1 MIVINTRFLT
11 QEMSGVQRFA
21 EQTCLALKQLRDDV
35 VFVAPHGIKMH
46 DSAKALDVQCIGRNR
61 GHLWEQLDLPL
72 YLRRHGN
79 PLLVSLCST
88 APLLYRNQIAT
99 HHDITYIRHPES
111 YTRLFRNLYRSMTPI
126 LLAHIKALLTVSNFS
141 KSEIAQF
148 YRYPHSKIFVVPN
161 AVSDEFQPGPP
172 VSEKKHYLLAVSSP
186 SVHKNFSRMIEA
198 FLSLRDQEHLELR
211 IVGAAGGAFS
221 DPNLQR
227 MATSDPRIRF
237 LGRLTDSELIA
248 QYQGATAFVFPS
260 LYEGFGIPPL
270 EAQACGCPVIA
281 ANAAAI
287 PEVLQASALYFD
299 PADVSHIAAAM
310 ERVLTDVTLRQS
322 LRRRGLNNVTRFSWE
337 DSAQRVSQRIDA
349 LLPKP
354 KVQPITAA
362 AAKAKPVEIKP
373 VATTPVATKPTVT
386 NPLVTKKAPAQS
398 STKS

>member
-21 EQTCLALKQLRDDV
+21 EQTCLALKKLRDDV

-46 DSAKALDVQCIGRNR
+46 DSAKALDVQCIGRNS

-172 VSEKKHYLLAVSSP
+172 VREKNDYLLAVSSP

-198 FLSLRDQEHLELR
+198 FLTLRGQEHLELR
-211 IVGAAGGAFS
+211 IVGAAAGVFS
-221 DPNLQR
+221 DPSLQR
-227 MATSDPRIRF
+227 MAASDSRIRF
-237 LGRLTDSELIA
+237 LGRLNDSELIA

-299 PADVSHIAAAM
+299 PADVSHIATAM

-337 DSAQRVSQRIDA
+337 DSARRVSQRIDA
-349 LLPKP
+349 LMPKP
-354 KVQPITAA
+354 KVQPITTAPT
-362 AAKAKPVEIKP
+362 KAKSAEIKP
-373 VATTPVATKPTVT
+373 TVAKPAVT
-386 NPLVTKKAPAQS
+386 NPLVTKKAPAES